1 MAFKQALAV
10 AAMEK
15 AAGKI
20 INKSLCEV
28 PGGWLALAETEA
40 GKRLVFASKEES
52 QLSKMF
58 VAENTA
64 TENGVN
70 VAVMALTPNNAAVV
84 RRFVKWASPSACG
97 TKGTSIG
104 FSDWVGAAD
113 AFAAD
118 LFAKRQLKPVLVDY
132 TAENSAVLKRNFLE
146 AVDTATWGILEN
158 GYKEGYGANAA
169 GLKAEEDIVK
179 ALLYGYSMI
188 GFDCSDKID
197 LSLEKLSDE
206 EIEKRYNGL
215 NDAFRE
221 ALAASY
227 LNVEFKVGTNTVKFT
242 DAELRRIVLE
252 YGEAIMH
259 VQFIYNS
266 YLKNTP
272 WDIDFELSLSKPGK
286 MLTPQEHYLI
296 ANELQRNNIKL
307 ASICLD
313 GLMETEALHKDL
325 QVHCEIADTFGYRLS
340 FCNADLA
347 QVDFATAVK
356 FLKGKVHFKLTNVL
370 WLAALQ
376 LIAEKNAELMGKIAA
391 AAELEVA
398 PAEELTA
405 ATEAGK
411 AYALAYAK
419 VLGPEVGNLSA
430 EIKDYLLANQN
441 EYATSV
447 TKNVEIYL
455 KKF

>member
-113 AFAAD
+113 AFVAD

-132 TAENSAVLKRNFLE
+132 TAENSAALKRNFLE

-419 VLGPEVGNLSA
+419 VLGPEAGNLSA

>member
-10 AAMEK
+10 AAIEK
-15 AAGKI
+15 VAGKI

-28 PGGWLALAETEA
+28 PGGWLSLVETEA
-40 GKRLVFASKEES
+40 GKRLAFASKEES

-70 VAVMALTPNNAAVV
+70 VAVMVLTPNNAAVV

-97 TKGTSIG
+97 TKGTSVG

-113 AFAAD
+113 AFAAE

-132 TAENSAVLKRNFLE
+132 TAENSASLKRNFLE

-227 LNVEFKVGTNTVKFT
+227 LNVEFKVGANTVKFT
-242 DAELRRIVLE
+242 DKELRRIVLE

-313 GLMETEALHKDL
+313 GLMETEALHEDL

-347 QVDFATAVK
+347 QVDFASAVK

-376 LIAEKNAELMGKIAA
+376 VIANNAELMGKIAA
-391 AAELEVA
+391 ASELAV
-398 PAEELTA
+398 PSAEELTA
-405 ATEAGK
+405 ETEIGK

-419 VLGPEVGNLSA
+419 VLSPDAGNLSA

-441 EYATSV
+441 DYATSV